1 MALEV
6 PTRLPVIHRPQN
18 GGASPCSRRQ
28 RGRPRGGTVMCR
40 WSAVMVVKGVTF
52 LEEVFYG

>member
-1 MALEV
+1 MTLEV
-6 PTRLPVIHRPQN
+6 LIRLPVIHRPQN

-28 RGRPRGGTVMCR
+28 RSRPGTYR
-40 WSAVMVVKGVTF
+40 WSALMVVKGVTF

>member
-6 PTRLPVIHRPQN
+6 PTHLPVIRRPPN
-18 GGASPCSRRQ
+18 GAASPCSRRQ
-28 RGRPRGGTVMCR
+28 PSRLVMCR
-40 WSAVMVVKGVTF
+40 WPAPMVVKGVTF

>member
-6 PTRLPVIHRPQN
+6 PTRLPVIHRPPN
-18 GGASPCSRRQ
+18 GGASPCSWRQ
-28 RGRPRGGTVMCR
+28 PSRLVTCR
-40 WSAVMVVKGVTF
+40 WSAPMVVKGVTF

>member
-1 MALEV
+1 MALHV
-6 PTRLPVIHRPQN
+6 PVRLPVIHRPQN

-28 RGRPRGGTVMCR
+28 RSRPVTCR
-40 WSAVMVVKGVTF
+40 WSVLMLVKGVTF

>member
-6 PTRLPVIHRPQN
+6 PTRLPVIHRPPN
-18 GGASPCSRRQ
+18 GGASPCFRTQRSR
-28 RGRPRGGTVMCR
+28 PSTCR
-40 WSAVMVVKGVTF
+40 WSVLMVVKGVTF